1 MIELNMF
8 SYRCKKLTEYFKFV
22 GGLGSGCNVF
32 MLRIWRKHGG
42 AGPWMHGM
50 HFAFGLGA
58 TLGPIVASPFLRQ
71 GQGDDEPFGITTL
84 YPIVGSI
91 ACLCGLSFLFKGI
104 YDAMSLA
111 TEPEEVI
118 FYLFGWASHHIS
130 LFITTFDFT

>member
-1 MIELNMF
+1 MIVYHLK
-8 SYRCKKLTEYFKFV
+8 SV

-32 MLRIWRKHGG
+32 MIQIWRKHGG

-58 TLGPIVASPFLRQ
+58 TLGPMVASPFLRH

-91 ACLCGLSFLFKGI
+91 ACLCALSFLIKGI
-104 YDAMSLA
+104 YDAIALA
-111 TEPEEVI
+111 KEPEGVN
-118 FYLFGWASHHIS
+118 
-130 LFITTFDFT
+130 FIHLN